1 MLTRSN
7 ARKQRPN
14 LNLISATRLSNYA
27 KNDMILDYLD
37 KLDENGKKLDE
48 NLCVVRKRSRSD
60 DLNQDVPVKKM
71 KFEQKTVS
79 KNTTTYTYTNTNLN
93 TSKVLSSEKTSFD
106 YIIESGY
113 AFENDII
120 KQIKCQML
128 GHKEFD
134 KIFELTES
142 NAWTNCSS
150 TIDAIKSGKYTIIMG
165 ANLINNKN
173 NTWGKPDLLVKGE
186 WIKKYI
192 ESEIPHIDLSKWYVI
207 DVKSSTIVL
216 INKGEEISNSLL
228 FNAYRAQVFVYTQA
242 LNNLLYDRGINN
254 NVVHGFILGKKYKYV
269 VDRNIVFKKPFEFL
283 GTMDFSKNA
292 FGKKSWHNVI
302 SKAVEWNNDLKLNW
316 EKFSLNPINKNELY
330 PNMKNHYDGRWHCTK
345 KEIAI
350 KNKEITLLWNCGVS
364 NRKLAWDKGIKNYS
378 DPKLNAKILGF
389 ENTSKELIIETM
401 LKLLS
406 SNKNFYLSKLNNLG
420 NWQTKSKWEFFVDF
434 ETYNSDTIY
443 DEYFNWDD
451 MGSGAIIYMIG
462 VCYYD
467 ANEKLIHKSFV
478 LEYNGYQLIKKIFDS
493 NKNSEIFPDSFSD
506 VKFNDIVFCS
516 SEKNLMEEFGNF
528 ILGFKPLNMDI
539 DRFKQEVR
547 LCHWSSAEPSIFG
560 KKLEELNFS
569 KSSMNKYK
577 FNWFDLLK
585 IFKHSEYPIV
595 IKECF
600 GFGLKEIVKKLNQYK
615 CINLSW
621 SDLDDGLLSSFIAR
635 DIYTKEERTHSLQMY
650 NIIEYNYVD
659 CKALHCVLDW
669 MRRTINT

>member
-7 ARKQRPN
+7 TRKRRP
-14 LNLISATRLSNYA
+14 LLFSATRLSNYV
-27 KNDMILDYLD
+27 KNDMVLDYLD

-60 DLNQDVPVKKM
+60 DLNQNNPVKKI
-71 KFEQKTVS
+71 KFEQKS
-79 KNTTTYTYTNTNLN
+79 TNTNLCN
-93 TSKVLSSEKTSFD
+93 ISTSTSILGQNNYEKTSFD

-120 KQIKCQML
+120 KQIKQMMFEN
-128 GHKEFD
+128 GESY
-134 KIFELTES
+134 KIYELAES
-142 NAWTNCSS
+142 NAWTNCDLTISS
-150 TIDAIKSGKYTIIMG
+150 ILSNKYTIIMG
-165 ANLINNKN
+165 SNLINNKN

-192 ESEIPHIDLSKWYVI
+192 KSEICHVNLSKWYVI
-207 DVKSSTIVL
+207 DIKSSTIVL

-228 FNAYRAQVFVYTQA
+228 FNAYRTQVFVYTEA
-242 LNNLLYDRGINN
+242 LNNLLYNNGINN
-254 NVVHGFILGKKYKYV
+254 NVKHGFILGKKYKYV
-269 VDRNIVFKKPFEFL
+269 IDKNVIFKKPFEFL
-283 GTMDFSKNA
+283 GTMDFNKNA
-292 FGKKSWHNVI
+292 FGKNSWHNVI
-302 SKAVEWNNDLKLNW
+302 LKAVDWNNDLKLNW

-330 PNMKNHYDGRWHCTK
+330 PNMKNHYDGKWHGIK

-350 KNKEITLLWNCGVS
+350 KNKEITLLWNCGIS

-378 DPKLNAKILGF
+378 DTKLNAKILGF

-401 LKLLS
+401 LKLLP
-406 SNKNFYLSKLNNLG
+406 SNKNFYLSKLNNLN

-434 ETYNSDTIY
+434 ETFNSDTIY
-443 DEYFNWDD
+443 DEYFSWDD
-451 MGSGAIIYMIG
+451 MGSGSTIYMIG

-467 ANEKLIHKSFV
+467 SNNKLIHKSFV
-478 LEYNGYQLIKKIFDS
+478 LEYDGFKLIKKIFDL
-493 NKNSEIFPDSFSD
+493 NKNSEIHPDSFAD
-506 VKFNDIVFCS
+506 VKFNDIIFCS
-516 SEKNLMEEFGNF
+516 SEKKLIEEFGNF
-528 ILGFKPLNMDI
+528 ILGFKPAKMDI
-539 DRFKQEVR
+539 DKFKQEIR
-547 LCHWSSAEPSIFG
+547 LCHWSSAESSIFG

-569 KSSMNKYK
+569 KSSINKFK

-600 GFGLKEIVKKLNQYK
+600 GFGLKEIVKKLNQYGY
-615 CINLSW
+615 INLSW

-635 DIYTKEERTHSLQMY
+635 DIYTKEEQTHNIQMH

-669 MRRTINT
+669 MRKTVQVVNL